1 MEAYVYRCR
10 YYRPTGESDWKLTG
24 FLGRLNARTNYQL
37 LMQSHTESENYP
49 FFSKPGQF
57 FFCTCQCCI
66 NWFCFDPNPL
76 SSFRR
81 RYSVVL
87 GLTKIGVLDSRRPVA
102 NNVQSF
108 DRISEC
114 ANWVWDLW
122 QMTTAQTDVVTISF
136 ECCLCMFMFLSLNF
150 VLKPQYLHDWPPIF
164 KVPFIWE

>member
-1 MEAYVYRCR
+1 MPLLPSHWWIWLEVDGFSWKIE
-10 YYRPTGESDWKLTG
+10 RPYKLPIINEISYGIWKL
-24 FLGRLNARTNYQL
+24 
-37 LMQSHTESENYP
+37 P
-49 FFSKPGQF
+49 VFFSKPGQLLF
-57 FFCTCQCCI
+57 STCQCCI

-87 GLTKIGVLDSRRPVA
+87 GLAKIGVLDSRRPVA

-114 ANWVWDLW
+114 ANWVWDLG
-122 QMTTAQTDVVTISF
+122 QMTTTQTDVVTISF

-150 VLKPQYLHDWPPIF
+150 VLKPQNLHDWPPIF